1 MRDLI
6 DRAVAIDMA
15 NDMYQGLNIVQAS
28 YSDIGRALVKFLNL
42 VPSAQPTQP
51 NTPNTLESL
60 DCISRQAAIDAAK
73 EELDSGTFYD
83 IPSKIESLPS
93 AQPESTILKA
103 IEKIKEV
110 GCDEIIFMPKHGMKA
125 WDENGVE
132 YTMTPSAQPEIIRC
146 KDCKHYEFA
155 DNRAFGMPVKYC
167 DWFGFEDVDDYD
179 FCSRAERRT
188 DE

>member
-6 DRAVAIDMA
+6 DRQAAIDMA
-15 NDMYQGLNIVQAS
+15 NDMYQGLSIVQAS

-42 VPSAQPTQP
+42 V
-51 NTPNTLESL
+51 
-60 DCISRQAAIDAAK
+60 
-73 EELDSGTFYD
+73 
-83 IPSKIESLPS
+83 PS

-146 KDCKHYEFA
+146 KDCAKHE
-155 DNRAFGMPVKYC
+155 YC
-167 DWFGFEDVDDYD
+167 RTSTVWAIPPKDDWFCAE
-179 FCSRAERRT
+179 AERRT